1 MIKSGLV
8 NQKRGGG
15 FEQGYPSQK
24 YPRGRDEFIRPY
36 VDNSDPT
43 ILRKSEYSDPMAY
56 KAITPSPVQYN
67 DIFRKKPTP
76 DERLYILKQIQQ
88 GLDKVQK
95 GILGKIPGA
104 PTVAV
109 PSATAPS
116 ATQPSDEIGQTIGA
130 PPSGGS
136 GGEGIPIDDL
146 PPLSAS
152 TGASS
157 EGVPIADD
165 DETVPQVS
173 GETFDSKQQDGVDE
187 VQAERYSDEIT
198 AVPLTMPAAVDP
210 VTEDVVGPRTGNAD
224 TETPVVAPGKFPTE
238 EESKAEPEKES
249 KDEMTEY
256 EKQQAGML
264 RDKPRTD
271 FYPKKSKK
279 ERLRLWH
286 AQFDRVQK
294 ARAKHGKPAMSSTS
308 TPFKMSPMTGRGPS
322 K

>member
-24 YPRGRDEFIRPY
+24 YPKGRDEFIRPY

-43 ILRKSEYSDPMAY
+43 ILRKSEFSDPMAY

-116 ATQPSDEIGQTIGA
+116 ATQPSDEVGQTIGA
-130 PPSGGS
+130 PPSGPPPS
-136 GGEGIPIDDL
+136 GGEGIPIDDVPDAL
-146 PPLSAS
+146 DASPASS
-152 TGASS
+152 TGAQFT
-157 EGVPIADD
+157 EGEGA
-165 DETVPQVS
+165 QVS
-173 GETFDSKQQDGVDE
+173 VETFDPKQQDGVDD
-187 VQAERYSDEIT
+187 VQAARYSDEIA
-198 AVPLTMPAAVDP
+198 AVPLVTPAALDP

-271 FYPKKSKK
+271 FYPNKSKK

>member
-1 MIKSGLV
+1 MKLIKMIKSGLV

-43 ILRKSEYSDPMAY
+43 ILRKSEFSDPMAY

-116 ATQPSDEIGQTIGA
+116 ATQPTDEVGQTIGA
-130 PPSGGS
+130 PPGGPPPS

-146 PPLSAS
+146 PPLSTS
-152 TGASS
+152 TADSS
-157 EGVPIADD
+157 DGVPIAEY

-187 VQAERYSDEIT
+187 VQKAQYSDEIT

-224 TETPVVAPGKFPTE
+224 TETPVVAPGKYPKE
-238 EESKAEPEKES
+238 EEKVEEQPKDDKDTPQERGELRDMPPSWFRQGNKGPAARKKAW
-249 KDEMTEY
+249 
-256 EKQQAGML
+256 EKQYD
-264 RDKPRTD
+264 R
-271 FYPKKSKK
+271 
-279 ERLRLWH
+279 EH
-286 AQFDRVQK
+286 A
-294 ARAKHGKPAMSSTS
+294 PPMSST
-308 TPFKMSPMTGRGPS
+308 KSPTTLPPSMGRRLS

>member
-24 YPRGRDEFIRPY
+24 YPKGRDEFIRPY
-36 VDNSDPT
+36 VNNSDPT
-43 ILRKSEYSDPMAY
+43 ILRKSEFSDPMAY

-152 TGASS
+152 TAASS
-157 EGVPIADD
+157 DGVPIAEY

-173 GETFDSKQQDGVDE
+173 GETFDSKQQDGVDD
-187 VQAERYSDEIT
+187 VQAARYSDEIT

-210 VTEDVVGPRTGNAD
+210 VTGDVVGPRTGNAD
-224 TETPVVAPGKFPTE
+224 TETPVVAPGKYP
-238 EESKAEPEKES
+238 
-249 KDEMTEY
+249 KDTPQERGE
-256 EKQQAGML
+256 L
-264 RDKPRTD
+264 RDMPPSWFRQGNKGPAAR
-271 FYPKKSKK
+271 KKAWKK
-279 ERLRLWH
+279 QYDREH
-286 AQFDRVQK
+286 A
-294 ARAKHGKPAMSSTS
+294 PPMSSTR
-308 TPFKMSPMTGRGPS
+308 K
-322 K
+322 